1 MGIIK
6 HVRSTRFWMF
16 VGIFFCVLA
25 VSGDVE
31 AADSAS
37 VKRLFANPPRQYS
50 SGPLWVWNDMLT
62 EEQIVSTLRDLAG
75 QKVKQ
80 VFVHPRP
87 GLMTPY
93 LSADWFRLWKVALK
107 EAERLDMN
115 VWIYDENSYPSGF
128 AGGLVPDAMPESR
141 GRGLHIREEKQPPKL
156 SDDIIAVYRP
166 TDDGYEN
173 ATEAIRSGEKMP
185 ESNYLVASVRRA
197 GNSPWHGGKCYVD
210 LLYPGVTEK
219 FLAITMDAYR
229 REVGDQFGKRIPGAF
244 TDEPQLR
251 PAGGLPWTDD
261 FPQVFEKRW
270 GYRLTDH
277 LPSLTRPI
285 GDWRRVRHNYFQVML
300 EMFIERWG
308 KPFYEFCERNGLDFT
323 GHYWEHEWP
332 NCVGVPDNMAMSAW
346 QQRPG
351 IDTLM
356 NQYRED
362 THAQFGNARAVR
374 ELSSVAN
381 QLGRRRTLCEA
392 YGAGGWDLRFEDM
405 KRIGDWLYVLGV
417 NTLNEHLSYITIR
430 GARKRDHPQSF
441 SYHTPWWK
449 AYHVMAGYFTR
460 LSLVLSQGEQ
470 INQVLLIQP
479 TTTAWMYQADSSQGA
494 RLSEIGNQFQDM
506 VLSLERA
513 QVEYDIGCEDIIA
526 RHGSIEA
533 AMLEVGKRQ
542 YDMVVLPPLTENL
555 NAKVMDLLEAYL
567 KAGGAVICCGPPPVR
582 VDGRLSER
590 GQKVSRYSGWNR
602 LDPAAVGRKLLSR
615 PAKGFTIL
623 RDEDD
628 KGILFHH
635 RRQMDDGEFLF
646 LVNTSITAPSS
657 GTIWSTSQGIEQWD
671 LQTGKISKYAFTKL
685 WNGSIKAEFQL
696 PPCGSLLL
704 LLTKKSR
711 NPAPSKAEIAS
722 EIPSKGP
729 PTANRLEHN
738 VLTLDYVDVTAG
750 GETRKNIYFYRANQ
764 FAFQQ
769 NGMGRNPWDSAVQF
783 RDELIKK
790 KFPADSGFG
799 ASYRFTIEKQVPNE
813 LYIVIERP
821 DLYSIKCNGK
831 AVKAIK
837 GSWWLDKSFGKINIR
852 TAAKIGENTVTIKA
866 SPFTIYHE
874 LEPAYVLG
882 DFALKAA
889 DSGFVIV
896 PDRSLGLDHRRD
908 THTTNPDGSM
918 WLSNGIGFNSD
929 VKNDGEPFIIFDLGS
944 AVDLR
949 TIKIWNYNEANL
961 TGRGAK
967 QVRITGSAAGK
978 NGSFTIPLG
987 TFNIDQATSG
997 STRPGTNPES
1007 PETLSIGATGVRFV
1021 KFDILSN
1028 HNGVTFP
1035 TSDGSNDN
1043 AFVGLSEV
1051 RFFGIPNSTAK
1062 LTQIST
1068 VAIQDVSSE
1077 LTRNFNRR
1085 AAFLIDDSG
1094 LSINGWNQ
1102 QGHPF
1107 YAAGVRYTQKFE
1119 VPGTKGKYQVQLPHW
1134 YGSVAEVI
1142 VNDKPAG
1149 YIGYQPWQCDVTQLI
1164 KRGTNKIEIVVIGTL
1179 KNTLGPH
1186 HAGQTLGAAWPN
1198 MFHRGPETGPPPG
1211 NQYHTVGYGLFKPFV
1226 LKNTIK
1232 QAL

>member
-1 MGIIK
+1 
-6 HVRSTRFWMF
+6 
-16 VGIFFCVLA
+16 
-25 VSGDVE
+25 
-31 AADSAS
+31 
-37 VKRLFANPPRQYS
+37 
-50 SGPLWVWNDMLT
+50 
-62 EEQIVSTLRDLAG
+62 
-75 QKVKQ
+75 
-80 VFVHPRP
+80 
-87 GLMTPY
+87 
-93 LSADWFRLWKVALK
+93 
-107 EAERLDMN
+107 
-115 VWIYDENSYPSGF
+115 
-128 AGGLVPDAMPESR
+128 
-141 GRGLHIREEKQPPKL
+141 
-156 SDDIIAVYRP
+156 
-166 TDDGYEN
+166 
-173 ATEAIRSGEKMP
+173 
-185 ESNYLVASVRRA
+185 
-197 GNSPWHGGKCYVD
+197 
-210 LLYPGVTEK
+210 
-219 FLAITMDAYR
+219 
-229 REVGDQFGKRIPGAF
+229 
-244 TDEPQLR
+244 
-251 PAGGLPWTDD
+251 
-261 FPQVFEKRW
+261 
-270 GYRLTDH
+270 
-277 LPSLTRPI
+277 
-285 GDWRRVRHNYFQVML
+285 
-300 EMFIERWG
+300 
-308 KPFYEFCERNGLDFT
+308 
-323 GHYWEHEWP
+323 
-332 NCVGVPDNMAMSAW
+332 
-346 QQRPG
+346 
-351 IDTLM
+351 M

-381 QLGRRRTLCEA
+381 QLGRTRTLCEA

-470 INQVLLIQP
+470 INQVLLIEP
-479 TTTAWMYQADSSQGA
+479 TTTTWMYQPDSSQRA
-494 RLSEIGNQFQDM
+494 RLGDIGNQFQDM

-533 AMLEVGKRQ
+533 AMLEVGKRK
-542 YDMVVLPPLTENL
+542 YDTVVLPPLTENL
-555 NAKVMDLLEAYL
+555 NAKVMDLLETYL
-567 KAGGAVICCGPPPVR
+567 KTGGAVICCGPPPAR

-590 GQKVSRYSGWNR
+590 GQKVSKSSGWSR
-602 LDPAAVGRKLLSR
+602 LEPAVVPRKLLNR

-623 RDEDD
+623 RGEDD

-657 GTIWSTSQGIEQWD
+657 GTIESNLQGLEQWD
-671 LQTGKISKYAFTKL
+671 LQTGKISKYSFKKTD
-685 WNGSIKAEFQL
+685 NGINAEFKL

-704 LLTKKSR
+704 FLTKKSR
-711 NPAPSKAEIAS
+711 NPAPTKAEIAT
-722 EIPSKGP
+722 EIPAKGP
-729 PTANRLEHN
+729 PKARRLEHN

-750 GETRKNIYFYRANQ
+750 GETKKNIYFYRANR

-769 NGMGRNPWDSAVQF
+769 NGMDRNPWDSAVQF

-790 KFPADSGFG
+790 KFPADSGFS
-799 ASYRFTIEKQVPNE
+799 ATYRFTIEKQVPNE

-821 DLYSIKCNGK
+821 DLYSINCNGK

-837 GSWWLDKSFGKINIR
+837 GSWWLDKSFGKVNIKA
-852 TAAKIGENTVTIKA
+852 AAKVGDNTVTIKA

-896 PDRSLGLDHRRD
+896 SDRPLGLDHRRD
-908 THTTNPDGSM
+908 THGTNPDGSM
-918 WLSNGIGFNSD
+918 WLSNGIGFSSD
-929 VKNDGEPFIIFDLGS
+929 VKNDGDPFIIFDLGS
-944 AVDLR
+944 VVDLR
-949 TIKIWNYNEANL
+949 TIKIWNYNEVNL

-967 QVRITGSAAGK
+967 QVQIIGSATGK
-978 NGSFTIPLG
+978 DGSFTISLG
-987 TFNIDQATSG
+987 KFNIEKATSG
-997 STRPGTNPES
+997 SAS
-1007 PETLSIGATGVRFV
+1007 PETLNIGAKGVRFV

-1051 RFFGIPNSTAK
+1051 RFFGIPPSTTK
-1062 LTQIST
+1062 SKQIPT
-1068 VAIQDVSSE
+1068 VAIHDVSSE

-1085 AAFLIDDSG
+1085 ATFLIDDSG

-1102 QGHPF
+1102 QGYPF
-1107 YAAGVRYTQKFE
+1107 YAAGVSYTQTFK
-1119 VPGTKGKYQVQLPHW
+1119 VTKPKGKYQVQLPHW

-1142 VNDKPAG
+1142 VNGKPAG
-1149 YIGYQPWQCDVTQLI
+1149 YIAYQPWQCDVTPLV
-1164 KRGTNKIEIVVIGTL
+1164 KRGTNEIEIVVIGTL

-1198 MFHRGPETGPPPG
+1198 MFHRGPEKGPPPG

-1226 LKNTIK
+1226 LKNMIK

>member
-1 MGIIK
+1 MGITKKIK
-6 HVRSTRFWMF
+6 STSLCKSVW
-16 VGIFFCVLA
+16 ILFCVLA
-25 VSGDVE
+25 VSSDVE
-31 AADSAS
+31 AANSAS
-37 VKRLFANPPRQYS
+37 VKKLFANPPRQYS

-62 EEQIVSTLRDLAG
+62 EEQIVSTMRDLAG

-141 GRGLHIREEKQPPKL
+141 GRGLHIREERRPPKL

-166 TDDGYEN
+166 ADKGYEN
-173 ATEAIRSGEKMP
+173 VTEAIRSGEKMP
-185 ESNYLVASVRRA
+185 EAKYLVASVRRA
-197 GNSPWHGGKCYVD
+197 GNSPWHGGRCYVD

-219 FLAITMDAYR
+219 FLEITMEAYR
-229 REVGDQFGKRIPGAF
+229 REVGHEFGKRIPGAF

-251 PAGGLPWTDD
+251 PAGGIPWTDD
-261 FPQVFEKRW
+261 LPQVFEKRW
-270 GYRLTDH
+270 GYKLTDH

-285 GDWRRVRHNYFQVML
+285 GDWKRIRHNYFQVLL

-308 KPFYEFCERNGLDFT
+308 KPFYEFCERNDLDFT

-332 NCVGVPDNMAMSAW
+332 NCIGVPDNMAMAAW
-346 QQRPG
+346 QQCPG

-381 QLGRRRTLCEA
+381 QLGRKRTLCEA

-449 AYHVMAGYFTR
+449 AYHVMASYFTR

-470 INQVLLIQP
+470 VNHVLLIEP
-479 TTTAWMYQADSSQGA
+479 TTTAWMYQAHSSQRA
-494 RLSEIGNQFQDM
+494 RLSDIGNRFQDL
-506 VLSLERA
+506 VLSLEQA
-513 QVEYDIGCEDIIA
+513 QIEYDIGCEDIIA
-526 RHGSIEA
+526 RHGSIKDF
-533 AMLEVGKRQ
+533 MLKVGKSK

-567 KAGGAVICCGPPPVR
+567 KAGGAVICCGTPPER
-582 VDGRLSER
+582 IDGRLSER
-590 GQKVSRYSGWNR
+590 GKKVSQHSGWKR
-602 LDPAAVGRKLLSR
+602 LDPVTVPGKLLIR
-615 PAKGFTIL
+615 PTGLTIL
-623 RDEDD
+623 RDEGD

-635 RRQMDDGEFLF
+635 RRQMDDGQFLF
-646 LVNTSITAPSS
+646 LVNTSINAPSS

-685 WNGSIKAEFQL
+685 WNGSVKAQFQL

-704 LLTKKSR
+704 LLTNESD
-711 NPAPSKAEIAS
+711 NPAPSQEEIAS

-729 PTANRLEHN
+729 PTARRLEHN
-738 VLTLDYVDVTAG
+738 VLTLDYVDITAG
-750 GETRKNIYFYRANQ
+750 GKTRKNIYFYSANR

-790 KFPADSGFG
+790 KFPADSGFE
-799 ASYRFTIEKQVPNE
+799 AAYRFTIEKQVPKK

-837 GSWWLDKSFGKINIR
+837 RSWWLDKSFGKINIK
-852 TAAKIGENTVTIKA
+852 TAAKVGENTVTIKA

-874 LEPAYVLG
+874 LELAYVLG
-882 DFALKAA
+882 DFALKAV

-896 PDRSLGLDHRRD
+896 ADRPLGLEHRRE
-908 THTTNPDGSM
+908 THSTTPDGSM
-918 WLSNGIGFNSD
+918 WLSNGIGFNSNIT
-929 VKNDGEPFIIFDLGS
+929 NDGDPFIIFDLGS
-944 AVDLR
+944 VVDLH
-949 TIKIWNYNEANL
+949 TIKIWNYNETNL
-961 TGRGAK
+961 TGRGAR
-967 QVRITGSAAGK
+967 QVRITGSATGK
-978 NGSFTIPLG
+978 DGSFTIPLG
-987 TFNIDQATSG
+987 TFNIDQATGG
-997 STRPGTNPES
+997 STPPQ
-1007 PETLSIGATGVRFV
+1007 TLKIGATGVRYIM
-1021 KFDILSN
+1021 FDILSN

-1035 TSDGSNDN
+1035 TSDGGNDN

-1051 RFFGIPNSTAK
+1051 QFFGKSNSTAK
-1062 LTQIST
+1062 LTEIST
-1068 VAIQDVSSE
+1068 VTIHDVSSE
-1077 LTRNFNRR
+1077 LTRNFNRQ
-1085 AAFLIDDSG
+1085 AAFLVDGSG
-1094 LSINGWNQ
+1094 LSVNGWNQ
-1102 QGHPF
+1102 QGYPF
-1107 YAAGVRYTQKFE
+1107 YSAGVSYTQKFE
-1119 VPGTKGKYQVQLPHW
+1119 VKKPKGKYHVQLPQW

-1142 VNDKPAG
+1142 VNGKPAG
-1149 YIGYQPWQCDVTQLI
+1149 YIAYQPWQCDVTPLV
-1164 KRGTNKIEIVVIGTL
+1164 KRGTNEIEVVVIGTL

-1186 HAGQTLGAAWPN
+1186 HAGRTLGAAWPN
-1198 MFHRGPETGPPPG
+1198 MFQRGPETGPPPG

-1226 LKNTIK
+1226 LKNTI
-1232 QAL
+1232 

>member
-1 MGIIK
+1 M
-6 HVRSTRFWMF
+6 
-16 VGIFFCVLA
+16 
-25 VSGDVE
+25 
-31 AADSAS
+31 
-37 VKRLFANPPRQYS
+37 
-50 SGPLWVWNDMLT
+50 
-62 EEQIVSTLRDLAG
+62 
-75 QKVKQ
+75 
-80 VFVHPRP
+80 
-87 GLMTPY
+87 
-93 LSADWFRLWKVALK
+93 
-107 EAERLDMN
+107 
-115 VWIYDENSYPSGF
+115 
-128 AGGLVPDAMPESR
+128 AMY
-141 GRGLHIREEKQPPKL
+141 
-156 SDDIIAVYRP
+156 A
-166 TDDGYEN
+166 
-173 ATEAIRSGEKMP
+173 
-185 ESNYLVASVRRA
+185 
-197 GNSPWHGGKCYVD
+197 WHH
-210 LLYPGVTEK
+210 
-219 FLAITMDAYR
+219 
-229 REVGDQFGKRIPGAF
+229 
-244 TDEPQLR
+244 R
-251 PAGGLPWTDD
+251 PA
-261 FPQVFEKRW
+261 
-270 GYRLTDH
+270 
-277 LPSLTRPI
+277 
-285 GDWRRVRHNYFQVML
+285 
-300 EMFIERWG
+300 
-308 KPFYEFCERNGLDFT
+308 
-323 GHYWEHEWP
+323 
-332 NCVGVPDNMAMSAW
+332 
-346 QQRPG
+346 

-381 QLGRRRTLCEA
+381 QLGRTRTLCEA

-470 INQVLLIQP
+470 INQVLLIEP
-479 TTTAWMYQADSSQGA
+479 TTTTWMYQPDSSQRA
-494 RLSEIGNQFQDM
+494 RLGDIGNQFQDM

-533 AMLEVGKRQ
+533 AMLEVGKRK
-542 YDMVVLPPLTENL
+542 YDTVVLPPLTENL
-555 NAKVMDLLEAYL
+555 NAKVMDLLETYL
-567 KAGGAVICCGPPPVR
+567 KTGGAVICCGPPPAR

-590 GQKVSRYSGWNR
+590 GQKVSKSSGWSR
-602 LDPAAVGRKLLSR
+602 LEPAVVPRKLLNR

-623 RDEDD
+623 RGEDD

-657 GTIWSTSQGIEQWD
+657 GTIESNLQGLEQWD
-671 LQTGKISKYAFTKL
+671 LQTGKISKYSFKKTD
-685 WNGSIKAEFQL
+685 NGINAEFKL

-704 LLTKKSR
+704 FLTKKSR
-711 NPAPSKAEIAS
+711 NPAPTKAEIAT
-722 EIPSKGP
+722 EIPAKGP
-729 PTANRLEHN
+729 PKARRLEHN

-750 GETRKNIYFYRANQ
+750 GETKKNIYFYRANR

-769 NGMGRNPWDSAVQF
+769 NGMDRNPWDSAVQF

-790 KFPADSGFG
+790 KFPADSGFS
-799 ASYRFTIEKQVPNE
+799 ATYRFTIEKQVPNE

-821 DLYSIKCNGK
+821 DLYSINCNGK

-837 GSWWLDKSFGKINIR
+837 GSWWLDKSFGKVNIKA
-852 TAAKIGENTVTIKA
+852 AAKVGDNTVTIKA

-896 PDRSLGLDHRRD
+896 SDRPLGLDHRRD
-908 THTTNPDGSM
+908 THGTNPDGSM
-918 WLSNGIGFNSD
+918 WLSNGIGFSSD
-929 VKNDGEPFIIFDLGS
+929 VKNDGDPFIIFDLGS
-944 AVDLR
+944 VVDLR
-949 TIKIWNYNEANL
+949 TIKIWNYNEVNL

-967 QVRITGSAAGK
+967 QVQIIGSATGK
-978 NGSFTIPLG
+978 DGSFTISLG
-987 TFNIDQATSG
+987 KFNIEKATSG
-997 STRPGTNPES
+997 SAS
-1007 PETLSIGATGVRFV
+1007 PETLNIGAKGVRFV

-1051 RFFGIPNSTAK
+1051 RFFGIPPSTTK
-1062 LTQIST
+1062 SKQIPT
-1068 VAIQDVSSE
+1068 VAIHDVSSE

-1085 AAFLIDDSG
+1085 ATFLIDDSG

-1102 QGHPF
+1102 QGYPF
-1107 YAAGVRYTQKFE
+1107 YAAGVSYTQTFK
-1119 VPGTKGKYQVQLPHW
+1119 VTKPKGKYQVQLPHW

-1142 VNDKPAG
+1142 VNGKPAG
-1149 YIGYQPWQCDVTQLI
+1149 YIAYQPWQCDVTPLV
-1164 KRGTNKIEIVVIGTL
+1164 KRGTNEIEIVVIGTL

-1198 MFHRGPETGPPPG
+1198 MFHRGPEKGPPPG

-1226 LKNTIK
+1226 LKNMIK

>member
-1 MGIIK
+1 
-6 HVRSTRFWMF
+6 
-16 VGIFFCVLA
+16 
-25 VSGDVE
+25 
-31 AADSAS
+31 
-37 VKRLFANPPRQYS
+37 
-50 SGPLWVWNDMLT
+50 
-62 EEQIVSTLRDLAG
+62 
-75 QKVKQ
+75 
-80 VFVHPRP
+80 
-87 GLMTPY
+87 
-93 LSADWFRLWKVALK
+93 
-107 EAERLDMN
+107 
-115 VWIYDENSYPSGF
+115 
-128 AGGLVPDAMPESR
+128 
-141 GRGLHIREEKQPPKL
+141 
-156 SDDIIAVYRP
+156 
-166 TDDGYEN
+166 
-173 ATEAIRSGEKMP
+173 
-185 ESNYLVASVRRA
+185 
-197 GNSPWHGGKCYVD
+197 
-210 LLYPGVTEK
+210 
-219 FLAITMDAYR
+219 
-229 REVGDQFGKRIPGAF
+229 
-244 TDEPQLR
+244 
-251 PAGGLPWTDD
+251 
-261 FPQVFEKRW
+261 
-270 GYRLTDH
+270 
-277 LPSLTRPI
+277 
-285 GDWRRVRHNYFQVML
+285 
-300 EMFIERWG
+300 
-308 KPFYEFCERNGLDFT
+308 
-323 GHYWEHEWP
+323 
-332 NCVGVPDNMAMSAW
+332 DNMAMYAW
-346 QQRPG
+346 HHRPA

-381 QLGRRRTLCEA
+381 QLGRTRTLCEA

-470 INQVLLIQP
+470 INQVLLIEP
-479 TTTAWMYQADSSQGA
+479 TTTTWMYQPDSSQRA
-494 RLSEIGNQFQDM
+494 RLGDIGNQFQDM

-533 AMLEVGKRQ
+533 AMLEVGKRK
-542 YDMVVLPPLTENL
+542 YDTVVLPPLTENL
-555 NAKVMDLLEAYL
+555 NAKVMDLLETYL
-567 KAGGAVICCGPPPVR
+567 KTGGAVICCGPPPAR

-590 GQKVSRYSGWNR
+590 GQKVSKSSGWSR
-602 LDPAAVGRKLLSR
+602 LEPAVVPRKLLNR

-623 RDEDD
+623 RGEDD

-635 RRQMDDGEFLF
+635 RRQMEDGEFLF

-657 GTIWSTSQGIEQWD
+657 GTIESNLQGLEQWD
-671 LQTGKISKYAFTKL
+671 LQTGKISKYSFKKTD
-685 WNGSIKAEFQL
+685 NGINAEFKL

-704 LLTKKSR
+704 FLTKKSR
-711 NPAPSKAEIAS
+711 NPAPTKAEIAT
-722 EIPSKGP
+722 EIPAKGP
-729 PTANRLEHN
+729 PKARRLEHN

-750 GETRKNIYFYRANQ
+750 GETKKNIYFYRANR

-769 NGMGRNPWDSAVQF
+769 NGMDRNPWDSAVQF

-790 KFPADSGFG
+790 KFPADSGFS
-799 ASYRFTIEKQVPNE
+799 ATYRFTIEKQVPNE

-821 DLYSIKCNGK
+821 DLYSINCNGK

-837 GSWWLDKSFGKINIR
+837 GSWWLDKSFGKVNIKA
-852 TAAKIGENTVTIKA
+852 AAKVGDNTVTIKA

-896 PDRSLGLDHRRD
+896 SDRPLGLDHRRD
-908 THTTNPDGSM
+908 THGTNPDGSM
-918 WLSNGIGFNSD
+918 WLSNGIGFSSD
-929 VKNDGEPFIIFDLGS
+929 VKNDGDPFIIFDLGS
-944 AVDLR
+944 VVDLR
-949 TIKIWNYNEANL
+949 TIKIWNYNEVNL

-967 QVRITGSAAGK
+967 QVQIIGSATGK
-978 NGSFTIPLG
+978 DGSFTISLG
-987 TFNIDQATSG
+987 KFNIEKATSG
-997 STRPGTNPES
+997 SAS
-1007 PETLSIGATGVRFV
+1007 PETLNIGAKGVRFV

-1051 RFFGIPNSTAK
+1051 RFFGIPPSTTK
-1062 LTQIST
+1062 SKQIPT
-1068 VAIQDVSSE
+1068 VAIHDVSSE

-1085 AAFLIDDSG
+1085 ATFLIDDSG

-1102 QGHPF
+1102 QGYPF
-1107 YAAGVRYTQKFE
+1107 YAAGVSYTQTFK
-1119 VPGTKGKYQVQLPHW
+1119 VTKPKGKYQVQLPHW

-1142 VNDKPAG
+1142 VNGKPAG
-1149 YIGYQPWQCDVTQLI
+1149 YIAYQPWQCDVTPLV
-1164 KRGTNKIEIVVIGTL
+1164 KRGTNEIEIVVIGTL

-1198 MFHRGPETGPPPG
+1198 MFHRGPEKGPPPG

-1226 LKNTIK
+1226 LKNMIK